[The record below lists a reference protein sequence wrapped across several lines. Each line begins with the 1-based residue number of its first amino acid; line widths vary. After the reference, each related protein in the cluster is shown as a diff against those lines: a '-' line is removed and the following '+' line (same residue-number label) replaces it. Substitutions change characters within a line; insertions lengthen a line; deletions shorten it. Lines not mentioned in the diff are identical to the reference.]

1 MTKPANSQ
9 FRGMAFTFNIRNFF
23 RPRKNI
29 IADLGIK
36 TGDSI
41 LDFGCGP
48 GAYIPGTEELIG
60 PSGHIYAL
68 DAQPMATE
76 YVQELCR
83 KKKYSNVTS
92 ILSDRATG
100 LISASVDVI
109 FLYDILHGLT
119 DAKPIFEELHRV
131 VKPGGILSVNDH
143 HLQQEGIISRV
154 TATDHFKMA
163 EKKSKTIAFCRV

>member
-1 MTKPANSQ
+1 
-9 FRGMAFTFNIRNFF
+9 MAFDFKIRDLFS
-23 RPRKNI
+23 PRKNI

-36 TGDSI
+36 PGFQI

-48 GAYIPGTEELIG
+48 GAYIPATKELIG

-68 DAQPMATE
+68 DAQPMAIE
-76 YVQELCR
+76 YVQDLCR

-100 LISASVDVI
+100 LLSASIDII

-131 VKPGGILSVNDH
+131 VKPDGIISVNDH
-143 HLQQEGIISRV
+143 HLQQEEIIAKV
-154 TATDHFKMA
+154 TSAGHFKLM
-163 EKKSKTIAFCRV
+163 EKKSKTISFSKI